1 MARSAI
7 TRRRTAKP
15 AGAAALREHV
25 LDTIDQLAVLAA
37 EQGDVALAKTLWA
50 CWGQINPGGAE
61 AAAAREVVWI
71 DSPLPPAE

>member
-1 MARSAI
+1 MGKPAI
-7 TRRRTAKP
+7 ARRRGGKQP
-15 AGAAALREHV
+15 DPAALREHV

-50 CWGQINPGGAE
+50 CWGQVNPGGAD

-71 DSPLPPAE
+71 DSPAPPAE